1 MSAAVTFQRGM
12 DSLQGQVAIVTG
24 GGTGIG
30 RAIALR
36 LAREGVSVVV
46 SARHEKPL
54 QSAVD
59 EMDQAGAQA
68 LAIPGD
74 VSSAT
79 DRQHLIDETLTR
91 FGRIDCLVNNAAI
104 TNAPAIGQAI
114 DETLEHFERVLA
126 VNLTGA
132 FMLSQLC
139 ARHMRE
145 RGSGTIINI
154 SSVAGSAAQ
163 EGATAYCASKA
174 GMEGMTR
181 VLALEWAPFG
191 IRVNAV
197 APGDILTESS
207 SNVVDTL
214 ADSTSC
220 QYLRKTP
227 LGRRAAA
234 SEIAGVVAFLA
245 SDDASFITGETIRAD
260 GGFLIY

>member
-1 MSAAVTFQRGM
+1 MTLGM
-12 DSLQGQVAIVTG
+12 ASLQGQVAIVTG

-30 RAIALR
+30 RAIATR
-36 LAREGVSVVV
+36 LAQEGMSVVV
-46 SARHEKPL
+46 SARHQGPL

-59 EMDQAGAQA
+59 EMEQLGSQA

-74 VSSAT
+74 VAVPT
-79 DRQHLIDETLTR
+79 DRERLINETLTR
-91 FGRIDCLVNNAAI
+91 FGRLDCLVNNAAL
-104 TNAPAIGQAI
+104 TNAPALGTAI

-132 FMLSQLC
+132 FVLSQLA

-145 RGSGTIINI
+145 RGSGTIVNI

-163 EGATAYCASKA
+163 EGAAAYCASKA
-174 GMEGMTR
+174 GMEAMTR

-197 APGDILTESS
+197 APGDILTEASS
-207 SNVVDTL
+207 DVVESL
-214 ADSTSC
+214 ADAGTSGD
-220 QYLRKTP
+220 YLRKTP

-234 SEIAGVVAFLA
+234 SEVAGTVAFLA
-245 SDDASFITGETIRAD
+245 SDDASFITGETVRVD